1 MDSFSVT
8 KSLKESIGFV
18 RGLKSVSDSVIY
30 TGETLNSKQKTTSKH
45 YKNEAITHS

>member
-1 MDSFSVT
+1 MT
-8 KSLKESIGFV
+8 KSLKESIDFV